1 MKCKKWLALACA
13 LSLSALLAGCGG
25 GTAGYVQSV
34 ETLAGMGGIAPG
46 DRFPGMVVSENV
58 TEIKK
63 DNDKTVQELLVKEG
77 DDVEEGQALF
87 CYDTEELQLA
97 LDKQR
102 LEKEQLEVSIE
113 NYKSQIKT
121 LQDSINS
128 VGGTTKLQYTIQI
141 QSTQVDLKEAEIK
154 LKTKEAEVKKSE
166 DLLANATVVSP
177 IKGRIQTISEGETD
191 NNGKPLPYITIQQIG
206 SYRIKGTLGELQR
219 GGIMEGSRMKILSR
233 THDDQ
238 SWTGTVALV
247 DYENPTQGNDYDRY
261 YGMVGDDMTSSSK
274 YPFYVDLDSTDGL
287 MLGQHVYLEL
297 LTEEGETSGPSI
309 SAAFLCYNEDGT
321 AYVWAES
328 RGKLV
333 KRDVVLGEYN
343 SMTDTQEIV
352 SGLTMEDYIAFPDP
366 AVCQEGAPT
375 TREAPA
381 PEVSDEPVATEEGG
395 V

>member
-25 GTAGYVQSV
+25 GTAVYVQSV

-87 CYDTEELQLA
+87 SYDTEELQLS

-191 NNGKPLPYITIQQIG
+191 NNGKPLPYITIQQVG

-261 YGMVGDDMTSSSK
+261 YGMVGNDMTSSSK

-297 LTEEGETSGPSI
+297 LTETGETSGPSI
-309 SAAFLCYNEDGT
+309 SAAFFCYNEDGT

-343 SMTDTQEIV
+343 PMTDTQEIA

-366 AVCQEGAPT
+366 AVCQEGVPT

-381 PEVSDEPVATEEGG
+381 PEVSDEPVAAEESG